1 MFESGVINLQYCTVG
16 PIGSVVASVAIV
28 DLKTHTDQRSR
39 QHPDPET
46 HGPAGLNAR
55 PIIAF
60 YDQTQDAV
68 GGGGSKL

>member
-1 MFESGVINLQYCTVG
+1 MPPKLPRDSRAYF
-16 PIGSVVASVAIV
+16 GSVVMFAIV
-28 DLKTHTDQRSR
+28 DLKHTDQRSR
-39 QHPDPET
+39 QHPDPEA
-46 HGPAGLNAR
+46 HGPAGPNAR